1 MTGVVR
7 TAVSETE
14 AMIQLAERPAEVVL
28 ADTAVTR
35 PDSVGFTRRVL
46 ARAPQAQL
54 VLFGAEDPRVAAAAV
69 AAGARGV
76 IRGVEHDLVS
86 VVAKALLL
94 LLLPVR
100 PQGMPINSAN
110 VQPAT
115 VGCAGRNNN
124 SATARGLHRDGLAM
138 AGSPAMLPNSPMV
151 PAQRGDGPG
160 MAAGGFSYG
169 GDDLRL
175 VWRLIAESSLGSAQ
189 ELIHQV
195 DPVRAARL
203 AAQVAAVTN
212 SSSADPEDLH
222 FLLLAYVRACY
233 DHDGDVPDRLPQL
246 TRLAALLVDA
256 HRPELAQQLWRLV
269 AAAGDHRAFVYLGRL
284 LEDTGRVP
292 EAVEQ
297 YWQAGSDPTAREA
310 LMRLTTSGHGD
321 RLEAVTEQR
330 SDGSSMS
337 TGRRLTVT
345 ERELQVLRGMADGK
359 SNAEIGRE
367 LFVSEDSVKTHAR
380 RLFRKLGARDRAHA
394 VAAGFR
400 AGLVT

>member
-1 MTGVVR
+1 MRTVLVCVRTPLAAQTVASTAARLGMTGVVR

-14 AMIQLAERPAEVVL
+14 AMIRLAERPAEVVL

-100 PQGMPINSAN
+100 PQGMPINGNA
-110 VQPAT
+110 QPAT
-115 VGCAGRNNN
+115 VAGGMRNNN
-124 SATARGLHRDGLAM
+124 SPATRGQYGMGVGAPN
-138 AGSPAMLPNSPMV
+138 AAAVPAMLGPNSPMV
-151 PAQRGDGPG
+151 PAQRGDAP
-160 MAAGGFSYG
+160 
-169 GDDLRL
+169 
-175 VWRLIAESSLGSAQ
+175 I
-189 ELIHQV
+189 
-195 DPVRAARL
+195 DPA
-203 AAQVAAVTN
+203 
-212 SSSADPEDLH
+212 
-222 FLLLAYVRACY
+222 
-233 DHDGDVPDRLPQL
+233 
-246 TRLAALLVDA
+246 
-256 HRPELAQQLWRLV
+256 
-269 AAAGDHRAFVYLGRL
+269 
-284 LEDTGRVP
+284 TGRPMVAWP
-292 EAVEQ
+292 GNEMGEAQ
-297 YWQAGSDPTAREA
+297 PA
-310 LMRLTTSGHGD
+310 
-321 RLEAVTEQR
+321 
-330 SDGSSMS
+330 
-337 TGRRLTVT
+337 GRRLTLT

-367 LFVSEDSVKTHAR
+367 LFVSEDTVKTHAR

-400 AGLVT
+400 AGLVA

>member
-1 MTGVVR
+1 VRTVLVCVRTPLAAQTVASTAARLGMTGVVR

-14 AMIQLAERPAEVVL
+14 AMIRLAERPAEVVL

-100 PQGMPINSAN
+100 PQGMPINGSNA
-110 VQPAT
+110 QPAGV
-115 VGCAGRNNN
+115 VGGARNSN
-124 SATARGLHRDGLAM
+124 SAAARAYQNGMSVGAPN
-138 AGSPAMLPNSPMV
+138 AAAVPAMLPSSPMV
-151 PAQRGDGPG
+151 PSQRGDAP
-160 MAAGGFSYG
+160 
-169 GDDLRL
+169 
-175 VWRLIAESSLGSAQ
+175 I
-189 ELIHQV
+189 
-195 DPVRAARL
+195 DPA
-203 AAQVAAVTN
+203 
-212 SSSADPEDLH
+212 
-222 FLLLAYVRACY
+222 
-233 DHDGDVPDRLPQL
+233 
-246 TRLAALLVDA
+246 
-256 HRPELAQQLWRLV
+256 
-269 AAAGDHRAFVYLGRL
+269 
-284 LEDTGRVP
+284 TGRPMVAWP
-292 EAVEQ
+292 GNEAGVGV
-297 YWQAGSDPTAREA
+297 AEA
-310 LMRLTTSGHGD
+310 
-321 RLEAVTEQR
+321 QP
-330 SDGSSMS
+330 
-337 TGRRLTVT
+337 TGRRLTLT

-367 LFVSEDSVKTHAR
+367 LFVSEDTVKTHAR

-400 AGLVT
+400 AGLVA

>member
-1 MTGVVR
+1 VRTVLVCVRTPLAAQTVASTAARLGMTGVVR

-14 AMIQLAERPAEVVL
+14 AMIRLAERPAEVVL

-46 ARAPQAQL
+46 ARAPQAQV

-110 VQPAT
+110 AQPAT
-115 VGCAGRNNN
+115 VAGAARNHN
-124 SATARGLHRDGLAM
+124 STAARGPYRDGIGLGSPN
-138 AGSPAMLPNSPMV
+138 AGTVPAMLPNSPMV
-151 PAQRGDGPG
+151 PAQRGDAP
-160 MAAGGFSYG
+160 
-169 GDDLRL
+169 L
-175 VWRLIAESSLGSAQ
+175 
-189 ELIHQV
+189 
-195 DPVRAARL
+195 DPV
-203 AAQVAAVTN
+203 
-212 SSSADPEDLH
+212 
-222 FLLLAYVRACY
+222 
-233 DHDGDVPDRLPQL
+233 
-246 TRLAALLVDA
+246 
-256 HRPELAQQLWRLV
+256 
-269 AAAGDHRAFVYLGRL
+269 
-284 LEDTGRVP
+284 TGRPVVWP
-292 EAVEQ
+292 GNEGTAVSVADAQ
-297 YWQAGSDPTAREA
+297 PA
-310 LMRLTTSGHGD
+310 
-321 RLEAVTEQR
+321 
-330 SDGSSMS
+330 
-337 TGRRLTVT
+337 GRRLTLT

-367 LFVSEDSVKTHAR
+367 LFVSEDTVKTHAR

-400 AGLVT
+400 AGLVA

>member
-1 MTGVVR
+1 MRTVLVCVRTPLAAQTVASTAARLGMTGVVR

-14 AMIQLAERPAEVVL
+14 AMIRLAERPAEVVL

-100 PQGMPINSAN
+100 PQQGMPINGAN
-110 VQPAT
+110 AQPAT
-115 VGCAGRNNN
+115 VAGGVRNNN
-124 SATARGLHRDGLAM
+124 SAAARGLHRDGLPMGAPNT
-138 AGSPAMLPNSPMV
+138 AGVPAMVPNGPMV
-151 PAQRGDGPG
+151 PAQRGDAP
-160 MAAGGFSYG
+160 
-169 GDDLRL
+169 L
-175 VWRLIAESSLGSAQ
+175 
-189 ELIHQV
+189 
-195 DPVRAARL
+195 DPA
-203 AAQVAAVTN
+203 
-212 SSSADPEDLH
+212 
-222 FLLLAYVRACY
+222 
-233 DHDGDVPDRLPQL
+233 
-246 TRLAALLVDA
+246 
-256 HRPELAQQLWRLV
+256 
-269 AAAGDHRAFVYLGRL
+269 
-284 LEDTGRVP
+284 TGRPMVAWP
-292 EAVEQ
+292 GNEATGVGIADAQ
-297 YWQAGSDPTAREA
+297 P
-310 LMRLTTSGHGD
+310 
-321 RLEAVTEQR
+321 
-330 SDGSSMS
+330 
-337 TGRRLTVT
+337 TGRRLTLT

-367 LFVSEDSVKTHAR
+367 LFVSEDTVKTHAR

-400 AGLVT
+400 AGLVA

>member
-1 MTGVVR
+1 MRTVLVCVRTPLAAQTVASTAARLGMTGVVR

-14 AMIQLAERPAEVVL
+14 AMIRLAERPAEVVL

-100 PQGMPINSAN
+100 PQGMPINGTNA
-110 VQPAT
+110 QPAAVAGGARNT
-115 VGCAGRNNN
+115 NSAAGR
-124 SATARGLHRDGLAM
+124 TAYQNGLGM
-138 AGSPAMLPNSPMV
+138 GSPNAAAVPAMLPNSPMV
-151 PAQRGDGPG
+151 PAQRGDAP
-160 MAAGGFSYG
+160 
-169 GDDLRL
+169 
-175 VWRLIAESSLGSAQ
+175 I
-189 ELIHQV
+189 
-195 DPVRAARL
+195 DPVTGRPMVAWPGNET
-203 AAQVAAVTN
+203 QVGV
-212 SSSADPEDLH
+212 ADP
-222 FLLLAYVRACY
+222 APA
-233 DHDGDVPDRLPQL
+233 
-246 TRLAALLVDA
+246 
-256 HRPELAQQLWRLV
+256 
-269 AAAGDHRAFVYLGRL
+269 
-284 LEDTGRVP
+284 
-292 EAVEQ
+292 
-297 YWQAGSDPTAREA
+297 
-310 LMRLTTSGHGD
+310 
-321 RLEAVTEQR
+321 
-330 SDGSSMS
+330 
-337 TGRRLTVT
+337 GRRLTLT

-367 LFVSEDSVKTHAR
+367 LFVSEDTVKTHAR

-400 AGLVT
+400 AGLVA

>member
-1 MTGVVR
+1 MRTVLVCVRTPLAAQTVASTAARLGMTGVVR

-14 AMIQLAERPAEVVL
+14 AMIRLAERPAEVVL

-100 PQGMPINSAN
+100 PQSGMPHHGAN
-110 VQPAT
+110 AQPAT
-115 VGCAGRNNN
+115 VAGAARNNN
-124 SATARGLHRDGLAM
+124 SAAARGLHRDGMNLSAVN
-138 AGSPAMLPNSPMV
+138 GGGVPAMLPNSPMV
-151 PAQRGDGPG
+151 PVQRGDAP
-160 MAAGGFSYG
+160 
-169 GDDLRL
+169 L
-175 VWRLIAESSLGSAQ
+175 
-189 ELIHQV
+189 
-195 DPVRAARL
+195 DPA
-203 AAQVAAVTN
+203 
-212 SSSADPEDLH
+212 
-222 FLLLAYVRACY
+222 
-233 DHDGDVPDRLPQL
+233 
-246 TRLAALLVDA
+246 
-256 HRPELAQQLWRLV
+256 
-269 AAAGDHRAFVYLGRL
+269 
-284 LEDTGRVP
+284 TGRPMVAWP
-292 EAVEQ
+292 GNEAGVGV
-297 YWQAGSDPTAREA
+297 AEA
-310 LMRLTTSGHGD
+310 P
-321 RLEAVTEQR
+321 A
-330 SDGSSMS
+330 
-337 TGRRLTVT
+337 GRRLTLT

-367 LFVSEDSVKTHAR
+367 LFVSEDTVKTHAR

-400 AGLVT
+400 AGLVA